1 MSLLSFS
8 HSLRAG
14 FESNKEL
21 FQGPLLTAV
30 REVPNI
36 SAVLVLLHSPLK
48 TRLNPTTTTSE
59 EGEGVLE
66 AEEVARALELLQEGQ
81 EGEKG
86 DNADAKSLLR
96 RRSSRAAGGTWGALE
111 GQRSYAVAKTEAGG
125 LSAMLS
131 PSLLTHRGETGQRE
145 VRWRVQGCS
154 VESGD
159 GLRRA
164 LHWMWTHTQH

>member
-1 MSLLSFS
+1 VTI
-8 HSLRAG
+8 RAG
-14 FESNKEL
+14 FESNREL

-48 TRLNPTTTTSE
+48 TRLNPTTSE

-86 DNADAKSLLR
+86 DNADAMSLLR
-96 RRSSRAAGGTWGALE
+96 RRSSRAVGGTGGALE